1 MRPRLPHD
9 QTLTFLESLS
19 GEGRGDPRLGGNRG
33 VAPGLDAA
41 STQPAALGHC
51 RPPSAAMASSLGGSD
66 GSPGITSHTQTVAR
80 GPCNPSVR
88 LGALRSGVALPVTP
102 PDVRDGP
109 ESRPHGALLRK
120 RGQGRVH
127 VVPRVLVSVA
137 RTPLPLRERACC
149 PLLDTRLPPGHTPPR
164 GLRGAWPS
172 SAAGAG
178 PVSPSSPALT
188 ARGTCL
194 LVLILH
200 FGWCPSPLGSARARG
215 RGVGF

>member
-33 VAPGLDAA
+33 EAPGLDAA
-41 STQPAALGHC
+41 STQPAALGHR

-102 PDVRDGP
+102 PTSATVLRVG
-109 ESRPHGALLRK
+109 RTALFY
-120 RGQGRVH
+120 GN
-127 VVPRVLVSVA
+127 VA
-137 RTPLPLRERACC
+137 RAASTLSHGSRCLWHGLPSPSGNAHTAPFWTRGSHRVTPLRVASGE
-149 PLLDTRLPPGHTPPR
+149 PGQAQLQEPVLCPPR
-164 GLRGAWPS
+164 PRLSRL
-172 SAAGAG
+172 
-178 PVSPSSPALT
+178 VALV
-188 ARGTCL
+188 C

-200 FGWCPSPLGSARARG
+200 FGWCLSPLGSARARG

>member
-33 VAPGLDAA
+33 EAPGLDAA
-41 STQPAALGHC
+41 STQPAALGHR

-102 PDVRDGP
+102 PTSATV
-109 ESRPHGALLRK
+109 LRV
-120 RGQGRVH
+120 GRT
-127 VVPRVLVSVA
+127 VLFYGNVA
-137 RTPLPLRERACC
+137 RAASTLSHGSRCLWHGVPSPSGNAHAAPFWTRGSHPVTPLRVASW
-149 PLLDTRLPPGHTPPR
+149 
-164 GLRGAWPS
+164 GARPS

-200 FGWCPSPLGSARARG
+200 FGWCLSPLGSARARG